1 MSDKLQQPS
10 GEASRPTTLVAASSQ
25 LNREA
30 LISAVAGLTANLKP
44 SADANEATLQQARG
58 AIAAALSAGLLHTAP
73 KIGGLQTD
81 PSGGIAGPDIHAA
94 VDAALSGARV
104 VPTVIIR
111 SVQSQRLQPENLKA
125 ATAGRAVTETL
136 GPFLDELGRPVFID
150 TFEPIELVGIQR
162 AGQAKPFLYI
172 SVRLGPGTVREL
184 KLGAGSIWIAASVLD
199 PVAPISGYVGLRIKG
214 GSIRFDTSVAHASNV
229 ITIPAISVL
238 ELDLK
243 LDRQPASSGSGPGSD
258 ARQAV
263 VSTPETA
270 TFHFAASGATVPSA
284 AAASLMVFG
293 WKGKFSHSS
302 GSAKFDISTSRI
314 EVPYGPKPDLFRV
327 TDQRADL
334 VQIEGEASIARAS
347 WSMSITIADPS
358 TLSQAAG
365 AGGLTLH
372 VKAGLQSH
380 WEGRKAKA
388 SLGEAAL
395 IVEPG
400 GLEVLAPKARSINTP
415 QHIPLWKG
423 SPKSMAEG
431 WIDLRFPK
439 PFAYA
444 FVAESVG
451 LDALVIV
458 PSLRVTADR
467 PVTVNG
473 ELFPFES
480 TAAFVIIVATT
491 ASTNILVEAAALP
504 TRKNQDR
511 AIALKNLVMRISDAR
526 ALIAFG
532 SFVDSA
538 CVSGTLA
545 FFFQLRAVLPILPDP
560 YAANVLWDPRRQ
572 ELGGSTIGVVAT
584 VTKWVPDTNPTLDIL
599 LLSGDAP
606 VTALS
611 AATPN
616 TTGVNRRD
624 AVLVSRDTRA
634 AAALQQRFAAVS
646 GGGNTAFVL
655 LDVSTNASLFGV
667 GFAPTKEN
675 LSLKGAPSGTLTIAF
690 KDLYLNTLGRDVRI
704 LTLPPVQWEAVTTT
718 DDPNDPTF
726 PSPLT
731 FPNSGGGAVI
741 ATDSVALVPFA
752 PRPAIESLLANY
764 NGTSRPRVAVR
775 FTLPFGIE
783 AVAELQRGVPGSLF
797 AGPFMSDIRPDFTS
811 FGVKGGIQL
820 RFQAGASPIIFPGSH
835 PESPSFPGLAQQLHN
850 ARFFGSA
857 ITETVLT
864 PIDDTFNSNFGTTS
878 TNPRVPVTRF
888 DLSGYGES
896 IFSDWVNPADA
907 GAIISKAQFE
917 VFVGRTRLE
926 VVQAHSL
933 LYPFAVRVIRTITME
948 RGNGASVM
956 RKDSGW
962 QAASDGRFDFPAG
975 SGVITHPGVVRGI
988 THVTNIRDTGQ
999 RFTTSDGTTELMAV
1013 RFDCLV
1019 DMENTISGSG
1029 PDGVPAR
1036 DILGYVQLTNVLPMG
1051 PDGYSELLAFAGPLG
1066 GAIDCTLDIGASG
1079 QKMRVSRI
1087 GVAATPGMG
1096 GPEFSVAAWG
1106 SPSFPGGGT
1115 WSFLCQHSAIEAPS
1129 GVDLQLGVPVVRAG
1143 AATGPP
1149 STAPYRFADPQD
1161 TLIPDSP
1168 NMEYGIVHST
1178 GTQRTYFPRPKI
1190 EVGSHQVTSVR
1201 APFLADPYSLGTA
1214 IDIFPQL
1221 SVTIPFPNANYSLNI
1236 APDGNYKLQ
1245 LPTPSFQPPRL
1256 QRTLLNAPPV
1266 STIVEYADEAG
1277 NLCTVTVVIDTAA
1290 PIPWSI
1296 LIQNLSLATRDGDRN
1311 EITRVVGD
1319 LNATAQKA
1327 ASLENSRLVFGSALQ
1342 PVQQAVSFLENF
1354 GPIPPV
1360 TVAMTNDASIK
1371 AGLKIDF
1378 EKILETNPVV
1388 GAFMK
1393 KFVVDLDFEVSET
1406 IFPHNTQAEANFEL
1420 TLKIPTPFT
1429 PVVAIAIA
1437 KFKIQLNSDFGT
1449 SYTFTIGV
1457 GIGVSYDVGDFNIT
1471 AYFAETIFLIA
1482 GDNIFG
1488 LGCSV
1493 LIRGTVDLVV
1503 ISIEVTVEAKEAI
1516 LRVDCDAGAHSS
1528 IWGVAQLNYSF
1539 DVTICWVIDIEY
1551 DAQIQT
1557 KHNFDGGPCALPDV
1571 L

>member
-1 MSDKLQQPS
+1 MSDELQQPS
-10 GEASRPTTLVAASSQ
+10 GEASKPTTRVAAASQ
-25 LNREA
+25 MNRKD
-30 LISAVAGLTANLKP
+30 LISTVAGLTANLKLP
-44 SADANEATLQQARG
+44 VDANEATLQQARV

-73 KIGGLQTD
+73 EIGGLETT
-81 PSGGIAGPDIHAA
+81 PSGEIAGPDIHAA
-94 VDAALSGARV
+94 VDAALSGAAV
-104 VPTVIIR
+104 VPTVAIR
-111 SVQSQRLQPENLKA
+111 AVQSQRLQPKNLKA

-136 GPFLDELGRPVFID
+136 GPFIDGLGRPVFID

-162 AGQAKPFLYI
+162 AGQAKPFLYVL
-172 SVRLGPGTVREL
+172 VRPGPGTVREL

-199 PVAPISGYVGLRIKG
+199 PVAPIGGYVGLRIKG
-214 GSIRFDTSVAHASNV
+214 GSVRFDTNAAHASNV

-243 LDRQPASSGSGPGSD
+243 LDPRSAQSGSGPGTD

-263 VSTPETA
+263 VSTPDTA
-270 TFHFAASGATVPSA
+270 TFHFAASGATVPRA
-284 AAASLMVFG
+284 AAASLLVLGWHGQFG
-293 WKGKFSHSS
+293 HKS
-302 GSAKFDISTSRI
+302 GSAKFDISTARI
-314 EVPYGPKPDLFRV
+314 EVSYDFRPGLFKV
-327 TDQRADL
+327 TDQRANL
-334 VQIEGEASIARAS
+334 VRIEGEAIIARAA
-347 WSMSITIADPS
+347 WSMAVTIADPS
-358 TLSQAAG
+358 TLGQAAG
-365 AGGLTLH
+365 AGGMTLH

-380 WEGRKAKA
+380 WEGRDTKA

-400 GLEVLAPKARSINTP
+400 GLEVLALEARSLNAP

-423 SPKSMAEG
+423 LPNSKAEG
-431 WIDLRFPK
+431 WVDLRFAK

-451 LDALVIV
+451 LDGLVIV
-458 PSLRVTADR
+458 PSLQVTADR
-467 PVTVNG
+467 PVTING
-473 ELFPFES
+473 ELFPFAS
-480 TAAFVIIVATT
+480 AAAFVVMVAT
-491 ASTNILVEAAALP
+491 AAGTNILIEAAALP

-511 AIALKNLVMRISDAR
+511 AIALKNLVMRVSEAR

-532 SFVDSA
+532 SFVDGA
-538 CVSGTLA
+538 CVSGVLA

-560 YAANVLWDPRRQ
+560 YAANLLWDPRRQ
-572 ELGGSTIGVVAT
+572 EFGGSTIGVVAT
-584 VTKWVPDTNPTLDIL
+584 LTKWAPPANPTLDIL
-599 LLSGDAP
+599 LLSGGAP
-606 VTALS
+606 VAALT
-611 AATPN
+611 AATPT
-616 TTGVNRRD
+616 TTGADRRN
-624 AVLVSRDTRA
+624 AILESANANVAT
-634 AAALQQRFAAVS
+634 ALQQRFAAVS
-646 GGGNTAFVL
+646 GGGNAAFVL

-667 GFAPTKEN
+667 GFAPTREIF
-675 LSLKGAPSGTLTIAF
+675 GAPSGTPTIAF
-690 KDLYLNTLGRDVRI
+690 DDLYLSTQEQNVRI

-741 ATDSVALVPFA
+741 ATDSVALVRFA
-752 PRPAIESLLANY
+752 PRPAIASLLANY
-764 NGTSRPRVAVR
+764 EGTSRARVAIK

-783 AVAELQRGVPGSLF
+783 AVAELQRGAPGSLF
-797 AGPFMSDIRPDFTS
+797 AGPSISDIRPSFTS
-811 FGVKGGIQL
+811 AGVKGGIQL
-820 RFQAGASPIIFPGSH
+820 RFQADTSPIILFGH
-835 PESPSFPGLAQQLHN
+835 PESPSFPGIAQQLHN
-850 ARFFGSA
+850 ARFFGSP

-948 RGNGASVM
+948 RGNGAGVM

-962 QAASDGRFDFPAG
+962 QAASDGRFEFPAG
-975 SGVITHPGVVRGI
+975 SGVITHPGVVRGV

-1013 RFDCLV
+1013 RFDCMV
-1019 DMENTISGSG
+1019 DMENTVNGAG

-1036 DILGYVQLTNVLPMG
+1036 DLLGYVQLTNVLPMG
-1051 PDGYSELLAFAGPLG
+1051 PDGYGELLAFAGPLG

-1115 WSFLCQHSAIEAPS
+1115 WSFLCQHSPTEAPS

-1143 AATGPP
+1143 AASGPP

-1161 TLIPDSP
+1161 TLIPDTP
-1168 NMEYGIVHST
+1168 NTEYGIVHST

-1221 SVTIPFPNANYSLNI
+1221 GVTIPFPDANYSLNI
-1236 APDGNYKLQ
+1236 APDGNYTLQ
-1245 LPTPSFQPPRL
+1245 LPTASFQPPRL

-1277 NLCTVTVVIDTAA
+1277 NPCTVTVTIETAA
-1290 PIPWSI
+1290 AIPWSI
-1296 LIQNLSLATRDGDRN
+1296 LIQNLSVATRDGDRN

-1327 ASLENSRLVFGSALQ
+1327 ASLENSRLVFGGALQ

-1406 IFPHNTQAEANFEL
+1406 IFPHNTEAEANFEL

-1557 KHNFDGGPCALPDV
+1557 SHNFDGGPCALPDV